1 MRLSP
6 LQRKELAEKL
16 LMWLKDKGID
26 DCAKTYDT
34 LRQCGEEI
42 DEPLYDMWKAYEL
55 LRIMGR
61 IELKNPNGRRGFRVL
76 DFTPLSVLV
85 LKTDNFKREVQKDM
99 LVRIL
104 KTLKKGY
111 ASIWDEAITETIGG
125 NRNEKD

>member
-16 LMWLKDKGID
+16 LAWLKEKGID
-26 DCAKTYDT
+26 NCANAHDT
-34 LRQCGEEI
+34 LQQCGENI
-42 DEPLYDMWKAYEL
+42 DKPLYDMWKAYEL

-85 LKTDNFKREVQKDM
+85 LKTDNSKREVQKDM
-99 LVRIL
+99 LVKIL
-104 KTLKKGY
+104 KSLRKSY
-111 ASIWDEAITETIGG
+111 ASIWDEAIAETGG
-125 NRNEKD
+125 KDDGEL